1 MDNAV
6 VTPCFTWLARCCHKY
21 WIKGTCFRNGAK
33 SRAIRY
39 NNLVFPGDD
48 GMHTCS
54 WWRCFGHNSTSVPS
68 NFPGFS
74 SPMVE
79 RTMHG
84 GWNSMAIGY
93 GSQVPRNFAIGVL
106 NFTKLQKQNLEN
118 NEHNFA
124 LKNYS
129 LHISQ
134 LAWSVEVRYKELH
147 RQAFSFLEQYLLLT

>member
-1 MDNAV
+1 
-6 VTPCFTWLARCCHKY
+6 
-21 WIKGTCFRNGAK
+21 
-33 SRAIRY
+33 
-39 NNLVFPGDD
+39 
-48 GMHTCS
+48 
-54 WWRCFGHNSTSVPS
+54 
-68 NFPGFS
+68 
-74 SPMVE
+74 
-79 RTMHG
+79 
-84 GWNSMAIGY
+84 MAIGY